1 VDGRIAT
8 IGPVAW
14 RHFYSNRN
22 RDFVLGAVDD
32 KHSMHVDDGLDRN
45 LAQVGNEESEHKL
58 SFAWINQW
66 T

>member
-1 VDGRIAT
+1 MDGRVAT
-8 IGPVAW
+8 IGPVVW

-32 KHSMHVDDGLDRN
+32 KHSMHVDDGRT
-45 LAQVGNEESEHKL
+45 ATSHKWGMKNP
-58 SFAWINQW
+58 STFVFAWINQW

>member
-1 VDGRIAT
+1 MCSKVPAI
-8 IGPVAW
+8 
-14 RHFYSNRN
+14 